1 VSSAVRD
8 GGGDKFPE
16 DGSLEDSDKFSSLWL
31 CPKKNFERGLF
42 LEEYIGLP
50 TRTDNVRAMMNE
62 HIAGAPFH
70 RKSGKFVLGCEDRND
85 NPDKI
90 FPAYI
95 VFPDS
100 EWNFVVRNDEYTIA
114 NILDRTASI
123 PKRVSRQPTSISQ
136 LMDEARQR
144 CPDLTLA
151 EVIAL
156 NLWTG
161 PMYKLYAMYFRSICI
176 CSKEAGRQAPA
187 PSPFVTTMH
196 AINSGVVKLARQR
209 AKMQQPRVLYRGCC
223 LNSTVDLNAY
233 LDRECAAMV
242 EPCVLAFSEDR
253 NVGIQY
259 ARRAKHP
266 SQVGI
271 LLELDLAKSGIVWD
285 ADNIEWLT
293 QFPHQYEVLFP
304 ALTQVDIL
312 SGPHSS
318 TEEDL
323 YGISVYK
330 VRVVLNPN
338 NCTLEE
344 LLAKTPA

>member
-1 VSSAVRD
+1 VSSAVGD

-16 DGSLEDSDKFSSLWL
+16 DGSLQDSDKFSSLWL
-31 CPKKNFERGLF
+31 CPKENFERGLH
-42 LEEYIGLP
+42 LKEYIGLP
-50 TRTDNVRAMMNE
+50 TRTDPVRAMMNE

-70 RKSGKFVLGCEDRND
+70 LKSGKFVLD
-85 NPDKI
+85 NPGRI
-90 FPAYI
+90 SPADI
-95 VFPDS
+95 VFPNS
-100 EWNFVVRNDEYTIA
+100 EWNFVLVGNDEYTIA
-114 NILDRTASI
+114 KILDHTADI
-123 PKRVSRQPTSISQ
+123 TGRALRRPISQ

-156 NLWTG
+156 KLWTG

-176 CSKEAGRQAPA
+176 CSKQAGRQAPV

-223 LNSTVDLNAY
+223 LDSTVDLNAY
-233 LDRECAAMV
+233 LDRKCAAMV

-271 LLELDLAKSGIVWD
+271 LLELDMAKTGLVWD

-293 QFPHQYEVLFP
+293 QFPRQCEVLFP

-312 SGPHSS
+312 SGPHLS

-323 YGISVYK
+323 HGISVYK
-330 VRVVLNPN
+330 VRVVLNPD